1 MTEELTETSA
11 NLSEPLTTA
20 EDLRAQSLERLDF
33 QALREQ
39 LASHTTFF
47 LARQLALDLTP
58 SYDAAHVEELQRET
72 AEGRDLIDEAGDVD
86 LRASADPK
94 PAIARA
100 ALDGVLTGAELLAV
114 AESLEVQRR
123 ASAAVRRLGRADT
136 KVPRLAEIADGIPDL
151 QELVRQIAVRIGP
164 RGEVL
169 DDATPALR
177 TLRRQVSQAYE
188 RVSQALTRVMHSSVG
203 QEALQDQVV
212 SLRSDR
218 LVVQVKAE
226 MRHRIPGIVHDASN
240 SGATLFV
247 EPLSTVDLGNAW
259 RELALEEERE
269 VERVLRDLSTLV
281 GALAEDIQRGVDLV
295 ARLDLILARARYGI
309 AVGGV
314 GALRSAVGAAE
325 PREAAVRL
333 LGARHPIL
341 GDAAVPINLNL
352 GGEWPVL
359 VITGPNTGGKT
370 VAMKTAGLLA
380 LMNQS
385 GLHIPAAEG
394 SSLPVF
400 DGVYADVGDQQS
412 IEQSVSTFSSHL
424 RNVIGI
430 LGEAGPA
437 SLVLLDELGTST
449 DPEEGSALA
458 KAILDDLAARGVPT
472 IATTHY
478 RAVAAYAEG
487 TPGMKNASVELD
499 PSTLKPTYVL
509 TMGVPGRS
517 YAMSVA
523 SQLGLSDELMEK
535 AQSLLEPQYLRF
547 EDWLTELQ
555 NERRQLQARLQE
567 AEESHAAS
575 EALRRDLERQLG
587 EIATQRQD
595 LLDGMRRELYS
606 QYEDLRRKLR
616 RAESALSWSAPSAP
630 VADLSRAKDEVSA
643 VGRELDSRLKVE
655 PSPMPQALDGGSLAV
670 GDVVNI
676 RGLNLRGTV
685 LSIPDQ
691 GAEAEV
697 SVGNVRL
704 RVEASRLIAVERE
717 PETEAPGVRA
727 RLGPSLSSM
736 ELDLRGLRAD
746 EALLRL
752 EEFLD
757 HAVRDGLASVR
768 IIHGKGTGVLRQV
781 VRDHLTR
788 HPLARS
794 FAPESRERGGNGAT
808 AVELG

>member
-1 MTEELTETSA
+1 MREEPAETSA
-11 NLSEPLTTA
+11 DHSEPTA
-20 EDLRAQSLERLDF
+20 DDLRAQSLERLDF

-47 LARQLALDLTP
+47 LARQLALDLAP
-58 SYDAAHVEELQRET
+58 SYDAPYVEELQRET
-72 AEGRDLIDEAGDVD
+72 AEGRDLIDQAGDVD

-100 ALDGVLTGAELLAV
+100 GLDGVLTGAELLTV

-123 ASAAVRRLGRADT
+123 AIAAVRRLGRADT

-151 QELVRQIAVRIGP
+151 QELVRQITVRIGP

-169 DDATPALR
+169 DDATPTLR
-177 TLRRQVSQAYE
+177 TLRRQVSLAYE

-212 SLRSDR
+212 SIRSDR

-247 EPLSTVDLGNAW
+247 EPLSTVDLGNTW

-295 ARLDLILARARYGI
+295 ARLDLILARARNGI

-314 GALRSAVGAAE
+314 AALRSAVGTAG
-325 PREAAVRL
+325 PREAVVRL

-385 GLHIPAAEG
+385 GLHIPAGEG

-424 RNVIGI
+424 SNVIGI
-430 LGEAGPA
+430 LDEAGPA

-499 PSTLKPTYVL
+499 PSTLKPTYFL

-523 SQLGLSDELMEK
+523 SQLGLSEKLMEK

-555 NERRQLQARLQE
+555 NERRQLQSRLQE
-567 AEESHAAS
+567 AEESQAAS
-575 EALRRDLERQLG
+575 EALRRDVERQLG

-616 RAESALSWSAPSAP
+616 RAESALSWSAP
-630 VADLSRAKDEVSA
+630 VADLSQVKGEVSA

-655 PSPMPQALDGGSLAV
+655 PSPMPQALDGGSLGV

-685 LSIPDQ
+685 VSIPDQ
-691 GAEAEV
+691 GAQVEV
-697 SVGNVRL
+697 RVGNVRL
-704 RVEASRLIAVERE
+704 RVEASRLIPVERQ
-717 PETEAPGVRA
+717 PETEAPAVRV
-727 RLGPSLSSM
+727 RLGPTLSSM

-757 HAVRDGLASVR
+757 HAVRDGLTSVR
-768 IIHGKGTGVLRQV
+768 IIHGRGTGVLRQV

-794 FAPESRERGGNGAT
+794 FAAETRERGGNGAT

>member
-1 MTEELTETSA
+1 
-11 NLSEPLTTA
+11 
-20 EDLRAQSLERLDF
+20 
-33 QALREQ
+33 
-39 LASHTTFF
+39 
-47 LARQLALDLTP
+47 
-58 SYDAAHVEELQRET
+58 
-72 AEGRDLIDEAGDVD
+72 
-86 LRASADPK
+86 
-94 PAIARA
+94 
-100 ALDGVLTGAELLAV
+100 
-114 AESLEVQRR
+114 
-123 ASAAVRRLGRADT
+123 
-136 KVPRLAEIADGIPDL
+136 
-151 QELVRQIAVRIGP
+151 
-164 RGEVL
+164 
-169 DDATPALR
+169 
-177 TLRRQVSQAYE
+177 
-188 RVSQALTRVMHSSVG
+188 
-203 QEALQDQVV
+203 
-212 SLRSDR
+212 
-218 LVVQVKAE
+218 
-226 MRHRIPGIVHDASN
+226 
-240 SGATLFV
+240 
-247 EPLSTVDLGNAW
+247 
-259 RELALEEERE
+259 
-269 VERVLRDLSTLV
+269 
-281 GALAEDIQRGVDLV
+281 
-295 ARLDLILARARYGI
+295 
-309 AVGGV
+309 
-314 GALRSAVGAAE
+314 
-325 PREAAVRL
+325 
-333 LGARHPIL
+333 
-341 GDAAVPINLNL
+341 
-352 GGEWPVL
+352 
-359 VITGPNTGGKT
+359 
-370 VAMKTAGLLA
+370 
-380 LMNQS
+380 
-385 GLHIPAAEG
+385 
-394 SSLPVF
+394 
-400 DGVYADVGDQQS
+400 
-412 IEQSVSTFSSHL
+412 
-424 RNVIGI
+424 
-430 LGEAGPA
+430 
-437 SLVLLDELGTST
+437 
-449 DPEEGSALA
+449 
-458 KAILDDLAARGVPT
+458 
-472 IATTHY
+472 
-478 RAVAAYAEG
+478 
-487 TPGMKNASVELD
+487 
-499 PSTLKPTYVL
+499 
-509 TMGVPGRS
+509 
-517 YAMSVA
+517 MSVA